1 MIEVYQ
7 NEIHITKQE
16 TASISVAFYSDGTP
30 VLLQAGDSIVF
41 KLFSSPTSQPSALV
55 TKTITTFIDGVAN
68 IDITSTDTNRNQQTY
83 WYSITANLATGEIV
97 TIIPPSRFVIV

>member
-30 VLLQAGDSIVF
+30 VLLQAGDSIIF
-41 KLFSSPTSQPSALV
+41 RLFLYPENQTVPLV
-55 TKTITTFIDGVAN
+55 SKTISTFIDGVAN
-68 IDITSTDTNRNQQTY
+68 IDITSSDTNRNQQTY

>member
-41 KLFSSPTSQPSALV
+41 KLFSSPQTQPSTLV

>member
-41 KLFSSPTSQPSALV
+41 KLFSSPKPLKPIRSCYKKQLQHL
-55 TKTITTFIDGVAN
+55 
-68 IDITSTDTNRNQQTY
+68 ST
-83 WYSITANLATGEIV
+83 V
-97 TIIPPSRFVIV
+97 